1 MEQGKSSTLNKIKE
15 INPGGISDN
24 MMVARL
30 SRILNETK
38 DLEKEKANLA
48 VDPESQNQPQQELG
62 KLLSQGQ
69 NIDEYKQQLKQQ
81 YLSQYLAKFGLEE
94 QKPQPQTSTII
105 TQLEK
110 LSERQKLLKE
120 SVLQKEKQSISSILK
135 DRFSKAVESVR
146 GQNEQ
151 LNKDQE
157 KKPFIRA
164 VMDAIITRGKNIGN
178 GINTYENEGY
188 KAQLQVQ
195 NTKQILSID
204 RKKLQ
209 PQQQNPAFQAEKEGA
224 NDFKIL
230 KDDLSQAEVKNIVEL
245 NQQEPSSQSP
255 QTRIQ
260 QKRKE
265 KDKGLDIGD

>member
-1 MEQGKSSTLNKIKE
+1 MEQGKSSTLEKIKQV
-15 INPGGISDN
+15 NPGGISDN

-38 DLEKEKANLA
+38 NAEKEKDNLT
-48 VDPESQNQPQQELG
+48 VDSPERQQQPQQELG

-69 NIDEYKQQLKQQ
+69 NTDEYKQQLKQQ

-94 QKPQPQTSTII
+94 QKPQPQPSAVI

-110 LSERQKLLKE
+110 LSERQKSRQQ
-120 SVLQKEKQSISSILK
+120 SVPQKQSISSIVK
-135 DRFSKAVESVR
+135 DKFSKAVESVM
-146 GQNEQ
+146 GQNERT
-151 LNKDQE
+151 NKDQE
-157 KKPFIRA
+157 KKPFIIA

-230 KDDLSQAEVKNIVEL
+230 RDDLSQAEVKNIVEL
-245 NQQEPSSQSP
+245 NQQEPPSQSP